1 MRREKLDL
9 VPNSSHPARLIV
21 HYIGVWSSPI
31 FIWSIRSSGWQ
42 IYSNFIR
49 SFLALAAI
57 LSSSYAFS
65 SCMLKNAKVL
75 QVRPPHGEKRWN
87 RTRRLLIPTEPTSG
101 ESPPLVLYEVGL
113 VEFPAFAHEA
123 ISHFVPAYR
132 ALDKRMHN
140 SRWLNG
146 GVLILSKSLGSWS
159 KAAITDMLFFSPLF
173 VCRYWSRK
181 VIWEAWWIECLD
193 CSTTRPHSRKRPEI
207 IY

>member
-1 MRREKLDL
+1 ML
-9 VPNSSHPARLIV
+9 SH
-21 HYIGVWSSPI
+21 
-31 FIWSIRSSGWQ
+31 
-42 IYSNFIR
+42 
-49 SFLALAAI
+49 LACSRMQKFFKCVL
-57 LSSSYAFS
+57 LT
-65 SCMLKNAKVL
+65 AK
-75 QVRPPHGEKRWN
+75 
-87 RTRRLLIPTEPTSG
+87 SG
-101 ESPPLVLYEVGL
+101 ETERGDYWSQLNQLVENHPHWCSKTFTTHMAYEVGL

-146 GVLILSKSLGSWS
+146 GVLILSKSLGSS
-159 KAAITDMLFFSPLF
+159 IKAAITEMLFFSPLF

-193 CSTTRPHSRKRPEI
+193 CSTTRPHSRERPEI